1 MNDTTEQLS
10 MSGAELFREETFTDQ
25 KIGSIRRLTPVDAD
39 GNQDASRQ
47 VQFFG
52 QTQVLTPAGPLPIS
66 FELEASNLNEAAD
79 GFAEAAEQALEKTMQ
94 ELQELRRQ
102 QQSSIVVPGQG
113 GPGGGMP
120 GGGLQMP

>member
-10 MSGAELFREETFTDQ
+10 MSSKDLYREENFTDQ

-39 GNQDASRQ
+39 GNDDSSRD

-52 QTQVLTPAGPLPIS
+52 QTQVLTPAGPLPIN
-66 FELEASNLNEAAD
+66 FEMDVTTLSEATEA
-79 GFAEAAEQALEKTMQ
+79 FAEGAEQALEKTMQ
-94 ELQELRRQ
+94 EMQEMRRQ

-113 GPGGGMP
+113 GPGGAP

>member
-1 MNDTTEQLS
+1 MNDTTEQLN
-10 MSGAELFREETFTDQ
+10 MSGAELYREETFTDQ

-39 GNQDASRQ
+39 GNQDTSRQ
-47 VQFFG
+47 TQFFG

-66 FELEASNLNEAAD
+66 FELEATSLSEAAD
-79 GFAEAAEQALEKTMQ
+79 GFAAAAEQALEKTMQ
-94 ELQELRRQ
+94 ELQEMRRQ

-113 GPGGGMP
+113 GPTGMP